1 MGLVLARSL
10 SSDFPCKEAGS
21 SDSPRQ
27 GKQSKGTLPA
37 EAAHP
42 PHLSA
47 KPSVSKGRSCR
58 DRGLDQNAPVCL
70 AKARTAPFGHQLA
83 SLGSGPLA
91 SSHGPG
97 TQPHQ
102 GASSAGMEQ
111 SCNILIGLGRL
122 RWNPDAVKIMSPSLG
137 REGIPASPWS

>member
-1 MGLVLARSL
+1 MELILARSL
-10 SSDFPCKEAGS
+10 SSDSPYKEAGS
-21 SDSPRQ
+21 SDSQRQ
-27 GKQSKGTLPA
+27 GKQSKGTLSA
-37 EAAHP
+37 EPDHP
-42 PHLSA
+42 SYLSA
-47 KPSVSKGRSCR
+47 KLNISKRRSCR
-58 DRGLDQNAPVCL
+58 DHRLDQNAPVCL
-70 AKARTAPFGHQLA
+70 AKARTALFCHQLA

-102 GASSAGMEQ
+102 GASSVGMEQ

-122 RWNPDAVKIMSPSLG
+122 RWNPDTVKIISPSLG